1 MSRIYFDSNV
11 YSKLR
16 NNQTEQY
23 KLLNKLLDEY
33 KDNLTFFFSIAHIR
47 DKKNDISEHKFADFK
62 FIESFTNDNY
72 VAYHPIEKRTTFYLA
87 TPKMVF
93 DDDQNDD
100 FNVRSVFD
108 LFTPSDEDEPMVR
121 SVKSLMKGFVDLPI
135 YHNIDLAGIPEE
147 QKVVVSKLFPTDKP
161 VLTMRDMM
169 TGQIELYEEMITNHQ
184 IYKDLRKMVDEGF
197 NNGRFTLNNNEID
210 FNQAFKDSAFNKSFF
225 EYVRDSLN
233 KKPDE
238 NIPVYDFYMQ
248 SYHCL
253 DLLGISKDKISKKN
267 NYNNLLNDG
276 MHSYFAQYCD
286 YYVSEDKKSLSK
298 SRALYEQ
305 FEIQT
310 KTLTVEEFI
319 KILPA
324 IGISTEEN
332 LAFFSDKLAKDI
344 EECSRTE
351 KSPTDFGHQCY
362 LKINHTYLN
371 FFDVLMEV
379 KENDV
384 YHFLLRQ
391 GPKHHLSMP
400 NFREKGAI
408 VDRCMKVFGPD
419 IYQKSYFDFEK
430 ELEEMRNDPWEGRY
444 WKIGSLLVSLV
455 KHHALKDLCL
465 IFSPF
470 PSK

>member
-16 NNQTEQY
+16 NNQTNQY
-23 KLLNKLLDEY
+23 KLLNKLLNQY
-33 KDNLTFFFSIAHIR
+33 KDNLSFFFSIAHIR
-47 DKKNDISEHKFADFK
+47 DKKRDISEHKFADFK
-62 FIESFTNDNY
+62 FIESFTKDNY
-72 VAYHPIEKRTTFYLA
+72 IAYHPLEKRTTFYLA

-93 DDDQNDD
+93 DDDQDDD

-108 LFTPSDEDEPMVR
+108 LFTPSDDDEPMVR
-121 SVKSLMKGFVDLPI
+121 SVKSLMNRFVDLPM
-135 YHNIDLAGIPEE
+135 YENIDLVEVPEE
-147 QKVVVSKLFPTDKP
+147 QKAVLSKIFPTDKP
-161 VLTMRDMM
+161 ILTMKDMM
-169 TGQIELYEEMITNHQ
+169 TAQIELYEEMITNHQ
-184 IYKDLRKMVDEGF
+184 LYKKLRWMVDEGI
-197 NNGRFTLNNNEID
+197 NNGRFTLNNSEVD
-210 FNQAFKDSAFNKSFF
+210 FNLAFKDSVFKKSFF
-225 EYVRDSLN
+225 EFVRDSLN
-233 KKPDE
+233 KKPNE
-238 NIPVYDFYMQ
+238 NIPVYDFYIQ
-248 SYHCL
+248 AYHCL
-253 DLLGISKDKISKKN
+253 DLLGISKDEISRKN

-276 MHSYFAQYCD
+276 IHSYFAQYCD
-286 YYVSEDKKSLSK
+286 YYVSEDKKSLAK

-310 KTLTVEEFI
+310 KILTVDDFI
-319 KILPA
+319 EALPA
-324 IGISTEEN
+324 IGVSTDEN

-344 EECSRTE
+344 EECSKNE
-351 KSPTDFGHQCY
+351 KLPTDLGHQCY
-362 LKINHTYLN
+362 LELNHTYLN

-391 GPKHHLSMP
+391 RPKHNLSTP

-408 VDRCMKVFGPD
+408 IDRCMTILGPD
-419 IYQKSYFDFEK
+419 IYQKGYFNFEK
-430 ELEEMRNDPWEGRY
+430 ESEEIRNDAWEGRY

-465 IFSPF
+465 ILSPF